1 MSADR
6 GDTYHLLGNLIR
18 FHVRP
23 PESGSGYCMVEIRS
37 APGAGAPPNRHPED
51 DEVFYVLEGEY
62 AFRVGEENI
71 SARPGD
77 CVKVPNGAVHA
88 FRNVGQAPARM
99 LVINSPGRIHEAF
112 FSEAGDLVPD
122 GTTDFPAQDAPPDIP
137 RVLEIGARN
146 RMEFLVGAGDKAHA

>member
-23 PESGSGYCMVEIRS
+23 PENGGYCMVEVRS

-112 FSEAGDLVPD
+112 FSEAGELVPD
-122 GTTDFPAQDAPPDIP
+122 GTTDFPPRNTPPDIP

-146 RMEFLVGAGDKAHA
+146 GMEFLVEAGDGAHA